1 VKDVPPSPSP
11 SAPHQAAL
19 SSTIFGGSDL
29 DNIETMTRTLSVT
42 PQTQTEPLARSS
54 SGRSGLVRS
63 TDPVSYHLNPNA
75 IEAERLA
82 PRPHREHQEDGIQD
96 GQQAQGI
103 VHRRR
108 GCLSYLSSFSW
119 SRLPF
124 WRRRERGLSMDTEQ
138 GNHSVYFDEKSQQ
151 DTLMTKDLVLQVAV
165 LVEMP
170 SQTSHADEEDVQLP
184 AYEIGVAN
192 VPWTDELKN
201 SRRSSSTL
209 IVS

>member
-1 VKDVPPSPSP
+1 
-11 SAPHQAAL
+11 
-19 SSTIFGGSDL
+19 
-29 DNIETMTRTLSVT
+29 
-42 PQTQTEPLARSS
+42 
-54 SGRSGLVRS
+54 
-63 TDPVSYHLNPNA
+63 
-75 IEAERLA
+75 
-82 PRPHREHQEDGIQD
+82 
-96 GQQAQGI
+96 
-103 VHRRR
+103 
-108 GCLSYLSSFSW
+108 
-119 SRLPF
+119 
-124 WRRRERGLSMDTEQ
+124 MDTEQ